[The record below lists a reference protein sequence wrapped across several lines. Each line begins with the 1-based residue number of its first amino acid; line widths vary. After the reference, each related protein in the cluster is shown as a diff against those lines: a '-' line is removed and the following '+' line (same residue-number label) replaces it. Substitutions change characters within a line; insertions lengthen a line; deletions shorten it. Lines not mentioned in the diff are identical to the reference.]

1 MKLRHYEIP
10 DKIWKDKRIRPEG
23 KLVYAYIYS
32 KGYNRIITD
41 LNIGE
46 LQQVVKINNLGL
58 KKNLERL
65 EKLKYLIYNEYDT
78 GMYTINLLGC

>member
-1 MKLRHYEIP
+1 MKKNLYEIP
-10 DKIWKDKRIRPEG
+10 DEIWKDKRIRPEG
-23 KLVYAYIYS
+23 KLVYAYIYT

-46 LQQVVKINNLGL
+46 LQQVVKISNIGL

-65 EKLKYLIYNEYDT
+65 EQLKLLIYKEYDT

>member
-1 MKLRHYEIP
+1 VKKHLYEIP
-10 DKIWKDKRIRPEG
+10 DEIWKDKRIRPEG
-23 KLVYAYIYS
+23 KLVYAYIYT

-41 LNIGE
+41 LNVGE
-46 LQQVVKINNLGL
+46 LQQVVKINNIGL

-65 EKLKYLIYNEYDT
+65 EQLKLLIYKEYDT